1 MTEPPISRHEG
12 GPARTAASRPGARR
26 FLDLLL
32 DPGSWRSWDRPA
44 AAADGDGAWVDPP
57 RASPDGDGAWV
68 DPPQATPAGDGA
80 RAEPPWAAPDEAVV
94 TGEGRLRG
102 RRVAVV
108 VGEFGFLAGSVGVV
122 AAERLV
128 LAVERA
134 TAERLPL
141 LASPA
146 SGGMRM
152 HEGTAAFVQ
161 MTKIAGAITRHKAA
175 GLPYLVY
182 LRHPTTGGGLASW
195 GSLGHVTFAEPG
207 ALLGFVGPRVYQ
219 QLSGHPFP
227 EGVQTAEN
235 LHAHGLLDGVVAPRR
250 FAEIAA
256 EVLAVLDVPAPRR
269 PGPVE
274 DARDRLPAAP
284 HPAPDLP
291 AWDVVLRSRRADR
304 PGLRTLLAIAARDV
318 TVLDGTGA
326 GVTDPGLVLAL
337 ARFGDSRCVVIGQDR
352 HAQRSAGPVG
362 PAGLRKARRGMRLA
376 AELGLPVVTV
386 VDTPGAS
393 LSRQAEEAG
402 LAREIARCLE
412 TLLAHPTPTLSVLLG
427 EGTGGAAIA
436 LLPADRTLAAQHAW
450 LAPLPMEGASAI
462 LYRTT
467 DRAAEVAGEQGIRSI
482 DVVRLGMVDRIVA
495 ERPDAADEPGA
506 FCRRLGG
513 AVAEELDR
521 LARGAPAQRVPARLH
536 RYRDLGRTRD

>member
-1 MTEPPISRHEG
+1 MTEPPISRRDG
-12 GPARTAASRPGARR
+12 GPARTVASRPGARR

-44 AAADGDGAWVDPP
+44 
-57 RASPDGDGAWV
+57 
-68 DPPQATPAGDGA
+68 PALDGDGA
-80 RAEPPWAAPDEAVV
+80 RAVSPRAAPDEAVV
-94 TGEGRLRG
+94 SGEGRLRG

-108 VGEFGFLAGSVGVV
+108 VGEFGFLAGSVGAA

-141 LASPA
+141 VASPV

-161 MTKIAGAITRHKAA
+161 MARIAGAITRHKAA
-175 GLPYLVY
+175 ALPYLVY

-207 ALLGFVGPRVYQ
+207 ALLGLVGPRVYQ

-235 LHAHGLLDGVVAPRR
+235 LHAHGLLDGVVTPRR
-250 FAEIAA
+250 FVEIAA
-256 EVLAVLDVPAPRR
+256 EVLAVLHAPAPRR
-269 PGPVE
+269 LEPVE
-274 DARDRLPAAP
+274 DPRDGAAGP
-284 HPAPDLP
+284 HPTPDLP

-337 ARFGDSRCVVIGQDR
+337 ARLGDSRCVVVGQDR
-352 HAQRSAGPVG
+352 HAQRTAGPIG
-362 PAGLRKARRGMRLA
+362 PAGLHKARRGMRLA

-393 LSRQAEEAG
+393 LSPRAEEAG

-436 LLPADRTLAAQHAW
+436 LLPADRTVAAQHAW

-467 DRAAEVAGEQGIRSI
+467 DRAAEVARDQGIRSL
-482 DVVRLGMVDRIVA
+482 DLVRLGVVDRIVA

-513 AVAEELDR
+513 IVAGELDR
-521 LARGAPAQRVPARLH
+521 LAGGAPTQRVSARLR
-536 RYRDLGRTRD
+536 RYRNVGRPRDGMVGR